1 MKGLV
6 MGNEMIRWML
16 VVTVL
21 CVMEVGASP
30 LADEVQAR
38 ASEILNSVEGRASA
52 KRGLDAMQVLADAVI
67 EQASDRQLDALGVSE
82 GYLAVAE
89 LLTVAD
95 ESGKGIEAFADL
107 LVASPEFVI
116 ELGLLVDP
124 EHDDLSSVAELAQFL
139 LEHRGELVEQYPT
152 MSSALCVVHESPT
165 GYTRR
170 VNENTVKAPEPLA
183 VFDYFVEHSGR
194 LPVHPNRLS
203 PALMVYVVDMTERPD
218 QSGWALNR
226 YRSNPGIGDRF
237 FEIQYDY
244 DHFRNG
250 ATKRVTAEGDYRL
263 ESILQYGGVC
273 ADQAYFAE
281 GVAKACSIPSA
292 YVHARGADVSHA
304 WIGYLEVRGNRA
316 QWNFDSGRYPAYQN
330 LRGNLRDPQTLE
342 YVSDARVGLQGGQF
356 GLNSSQRWSAL
367 GVTKAVGRM
376 HAGVWVAGGDVV
388 FESKGILRKAR
399 SGATKDQLT
408 LMRAGLT
415 RCAFVPGGWELITE
429 IADQHRLSI
438 KDLDVWARAVE
449 KMCGVRYQDFSYDI
463 IAELIESVDDKEARV
478 GMWEWALTRY
488 KARPDLA
495 AAALVKLG
503 ALHEELGDLDRA
515 WWRYE
520 AVSKDLINDG
530 PMVVDALARMQT
542 MLESRGKRSEI
553 IPWLEDAATR
563 VKRPQSMAAAFAR
576 QSNYF
581 QIHVLLGMELD
592 AAGRSRESHAVFE
605 SIGVQAP

>member
-1 MKGLV
+1 
-6 MGNEMIRWML
+6 ML
-16 VVTVL
+16 MFAAVCAL
-21 CVMEVGASP
+21 EVGASP
-30 LADEVQAR
+30 LADEVQER
-38 ASEILNSVEGRASA
+38 ASEILDSVEDRASA
-52 KRGLDAMQVLADAVI
+52 ERGLDAMRVLADAVI
-67 EQASDRQLDALGVSE
+67 EQVSDRQLDALGVSE
-82 GYLAVAE
+82 GYLAAAE
-89 LLTVAD
+89 ILAAAN
-95 ESGKGIEAFADL
+95 ESGKGIEAFADS

-124 EHDDLSSVAELAQFL
+124 EQDDLSAVAELAKHL
-139 LEHRGELVEQYPT
+139 LEQRGELVEKYPT
-152 MSSALCVVHESPT
+152 MSSALCVVHEAPT

-170 VNENTVKAPEPLA
+170 INENTVKASEPLA

-203 PALMVYVVDMTERPD
+203 PALMVHVVDMTERPE

-226 YRSNPGIGDRF
+226 YRTNPGIGDRF

-244 DHFRNG
+244 DHFRSG
-250 ATKRVTAEGDYRL
+250 APKRVTVEGDYRL

-304 WIGYLEVRGNRA
+304 WIGYLEIRGNRA
-316 QWNFDSGRYPAYQN
+316 EWNFDSGRYEAYQN

-342 YVSDARVGLQGGQF
+342 YVSDARVGLQGGQY
-356 GLNSSQRWSAL
+356 GVHSSQRWSAL

-376 HAGVWVAGGDVV
+376 HGDEWVSGNDVV
-388 FESKGILRKAR
+388 FESKGVLRKPR
-399 SGATKDQLT
+399 DGTTKDQLA

-415 RCAFVPGGWELITE
+415 RCAFVPGGWELVAD
-429 IADQHRLSI
+429 IADGHELSF
-438 KDLDVWARAVE
+438 KELDVWARAVE

-463 IAELIESVDDKEARV
+463 IAELISSVEDKKSRV

-503 ALHEELGDLDRA
+503 ALHEEMNDLDRA

-530 PMVVDALARMQT
+530 PMVVDSLIRMQK
-542 MLESRGKRSEI
+542 MLESRGKRAEI
-553 IPWLEDAATR
+553 IPWLEDAARR
-563 VKRPQSMAAAFAR
+563 VKRPPSMGAAFAR

-581 QIHVLLGMELD
+581 QIHAMLGMELE
-592 AAGRSRESHAVFE
+592 AAGRGNESRAVYE
-605 SIGVQAP
+605 SIGVRVP